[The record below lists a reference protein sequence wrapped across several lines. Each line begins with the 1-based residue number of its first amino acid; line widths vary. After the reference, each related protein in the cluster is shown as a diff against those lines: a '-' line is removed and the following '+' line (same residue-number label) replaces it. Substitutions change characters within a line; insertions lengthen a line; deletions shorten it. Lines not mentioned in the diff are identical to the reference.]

1 MLMERVTWMRGICTE
16 YAELSIAA
24 SFHGEHRARP
34 TQRHKYGMRF
44 YEFATNKPRKPKK
57 PMTPEQSLIA
67 DRKRQVD
74 QAKEALQ
81 RTKDQQKR
89 RKELERRLRASHS
102 LSLRNGA
109 AS

>member
-1 MLMERVTWMRGICTE
+1 
-16 YAELSIAA
+16 
-24 SFHGEHRARP
+24 
-34 TQRHKYGMRF
+34 
-44 YEFATNKPRKPKK
+44 
-57 PMTPEQSLIA
+57 MTPEQSLIA

-102 LSLRNGA
+102 LTLQKSP
-109 AS
+109 

>member
-1 MLMERVTWMRGICTE
+1 MRGICTE
-16 YAELSIAA
+16 YAELPIAA
-24 SFHGEHRARP
+24 SFHGEHRACP

-44 YEFATNKPRKPKK
+44 YEFTTNKPKKSRKPRK

-102 LSLRNGA
+102 LTLQKSP
-109 AS
+109 